1 MIKSFCGIY
10 NKNKIEVYKLNALA
24 IVLAVLYIIGCGVLI
39 TMILMQKKRQ
49 AGFSSTLSGMGGSQ
63 TYWDKNKGR
72 SLEGSLEKYS
82 KIGGALFF
90 IITVVTWFIR

>member
-1 MIKSFCGIY
+1 MSVAVII
-10 NKNKIEVYKLNALA
+10 
-24 IVLAVLYIIGCGVLI
+24 LAVLYTLGCGILI
-39 TMILMQKKRQ
+39 TIILMQKKRS
-49 AGFSSTLSGMGGSQ
+49 AGLSSVYSGMGGSQ

-90 IITVVTWFIR
+90 AITVATWFVK

>member
-1 MIKSFCGIY
+1 MMSIVSLI
-10 NKNKIEVYKLNALA
+10 LA
-24 IVLAVLYIIGCGVLI
+24 ILYTIGCGILI
-39 TMILMQKKRQ
+39 TIILMQTKR
-49 AGFSSTLSGMGGSQ
+49 ATGLSNVYSGMGGSQ

-90 IITVVTWFIR
+90 IITVATWFIK